1 MTKSTCEKKNP
12 CDLSYQQ
19 KSLLKVL
26 SCLYKQYVI
35 GSLNN
40 TNAFLANPDATSYAL
55 MKSELYLLQTT
66 IQSNLPPSLV
76 CSATTGN
83 TLFAPLA
90 RLVAWDAEG
99 LVACDSQYNS
109 TFVTVAQDPNT
120 FTNYDISS
128 GAGNKISGSNYNTR
142 KGSVVLMTNEDK
154 DVVLQIKPAQ
164 NHLMTANAT
173 GAAPTATYT
182 YTYFPTPVN
191 TDRLIVTEA
200 SIYQRAGCAGIVN
213 TGMVRL
219 SIEVDMDCF
228 PVAPAKQYC

>member
-90 RLVAWDAEG
+90 RLVAWDAAG
-99 LVACDSQYNS
+99 LVACDTQYDVA
-109 TFVTVAQDPNT
+109 TPAQVTEDLNT
-120 FTNYDISS
+120 FSNYDTSS
-128 GAGNKISGSNYNTR
+128 GAGNLISGLNRRNNSQ
-142 KGSVVLMTNEDK
+142 S
-154 DVVLQIKPAQ
+154 QI
-164 NHLMTANAT
+164 
-173 GAAPTATYT
+173 G
-182 YTYFPTPVN
+182 
-191 TDRLIVTEA
+191 
-200 SIYQRAGCAGIVN
+200 
-213 TGMVRL
+213 
-219 SIEVDMDCF
+219 
-228 PVAPAKQYC
+228 